1 MTKKQRL
8 NEILSLITDYEIGTQ
23 EELTDKL
30 NALGYN
36 VSQATV
42 SRDINELNLI
52 KKQTGLQK
60 KYKYSIASVSGE
72 EIPEKIIT
80 LYKNVTLS
88 VSAANNLIVIKT
100 LGGNAGT
107 AGMAIDAM
115 HFPEILGTI
124 AGDDTLLIITKT
136 NSDAETIVKSLRML

>member
-8 NEILSLITDYEIGTQ
+8 SEILNLIDAYEIDTQ
-23 EELTDKL
+23 EELTDRL
-30 NALGYN
+30 NTLGYN

-52 KKQTGLQK
+52 KKSGISK
-60 KYKYSIASVSGE
+60 KYKYAKATVSGAD
-72 EIPEKIIT
+72 IPEKIIS
-80 LYKNVTLS
+80 LYKHVVLS
-88 VSAANNLIVIKT
+88 VTYANNLIVIKT

-115 HFPEILGTI
+115 HFSEVLGTI
-124 AGDDTLLIITKT
+124 AGDDTLLVVTKS
-136 NSDAETIVKSLRML
+136 NGDAETIVKSLKVL